1 MIHEVQLEEWSV
13 LFWACSIQICVGAQK
28 FLRVGWSVQ
37 SEMLARGAHLWTN
50 YGGLWTWYGR
60 VGPPEDQLFQKC
72 CLPARF
78 KPYLTLYWESCSPPS
93 PPASTGNNSHF
104 SLEASI
110 QPTNCPK
117 LLQKKPAVGPF
128 SRDTGHSTGVGMCL
142 SLPSVGNKGAPVHSD
157 WVSIWRRPGPP
168 QHSSAG
174 PGCPAHPALEFWR
187 HPHYCLEY
195 PLVCIGASAE

>member
-1 MIHEVQLEEWSV
+1 MKSNWKSDQFYFGRAPSKSV
-13 LFWACSIQICVGAQK
+13 LGPKNSWESVEVCRVRCSPVAPTCGPTMVDYGHGMAE
-28 FLRVGWSVQ
+28 L
-37 SEMLARGAHLWTN
+37 AHLKTN
-50 YGGLWTWYGR
+50 YSKNA
-60 VGPPEDQLFQKC
+60 VS
-72 CLPARF
+72 LPALNHTSLF
-78 KPYLTLYWESCSPPS
+78 IGNPAPPS

-110 QPTNCPK
+110 QPTNCPE

-128 SRDTGHSTGVGMCL
+128 SRDTGHSTRVGMCL

>member
-1 MIHEVQLEEWSV
+1 MKSNWKSDQFYFGRAPSKSV
-13 LFWACSIQICVGAQK
+13 LGPKNSWESVEVCRVRCSPVAPTCGPTMVDYGHGMAE
-28 FLRVGWSVQ
+28 L
-37 SEMLARGAHLWTN
+37 AHLKTN
-50 YGGLWTWYGR
+50 YSKNA
-60 VGPPEDQLFQKC
+60 VS
-72 CLPARF
+72 LPALNHTSLF
-78 KPYLTLYWESCSPPS
+78 IGNPAPPS
-93 PPASTGNNSHF
+93 ALASTGNNSHF
-104 SLEASI
+104 SFEASL

-128 SRDTGHSTGVGMCL
+128 SRDTGHSTRVGMCL

-195 PLVCIGASAE
+195 P

>member
-1 MIHEVQLEEWSV
+1 MKSNWKSDQFYFGRAPSKSV
-13 LFWACSIQICVGAQK
+13 LGPKNSWESVEVCRVRCSPVAPTCGPTMVDYGHGMAE
-28 FLRVGWSVQ
+28 L
-37 SEMLARGAHLWTN
+37 AHLKTN
-50 YGGLWTWYGR
+50 YSKNA
-60 VGPPEDQLFQKC
+60 VS
-72 CLPARF
+72 LPALNHTSLF
-78 KPYLTLYWESCSPPS
+78 IGNPALLPLLQPVLVIIPTSPWRLH
-93 PPASTGNNSHF
+93 PAH
-104 SLEASI
+104 
-110 QPTNCPK
+110 K

-128 SRDTGHSTGVGMCL
+128 SRDTGHSTRVGMCL

-195 PLVCIGASAE
+195 P